1 MGKEYA
7 MIDTVSYSQMRIME
21 TAQSFRKL
29 NSVYE
34 DSAGEDDVVGAQL
47 SEVAQLL
54 EEAAGVGLRAVT
66 ADQST
71 GRAIRRA
78 AASVGV
84 RVESVM
90 FFQRRN
96 GSAELSVIARALRHG
111 CVRAAEFAAA
121 LTEYL
126 GKEYIPSRGGHG
138 VITDKTSEFIF
149 EEAPVFF
156 TLFGQASLSKDD
168 DIVSGDSYTY
178 LSNYGGKTYV
188 ALADGMGTGNVAR
201 RTSGDAIELFEQFAQ
216 TGFGEKT
223 AFRLINSAFSS
234 RNDDNPVTLD
244 CAGLDLVSGECGIV
258 KLGAASSFIRQKKSV
273 TIVRPS
279 SLPAG
284 VLAEAKPDAESV
296 FLSDGSYVVLVS
308 DGVLDALPFYDK
320 EMQFAKILES
330 VKDENP
336 KVMAERLME
345 EVLFY
350 PRDKYRDD
358 MTVLVLG
365 VWKNR

>member
-1 MGKEYA
+1 

-21 TAQSFRKL
+21 TAQSFRRL
-29 NSVYE
+29 NSIYE
-34 DSAGEDDVVGAQL
+34 DSAGEDDVVCAQL
-47 SEVAQLL
+47 SEVAGLL

-66 ADQST
+66 PDAGT
-71 GRAIRRA
+71 GRAVKRA
-78 AASVGV
+78 AASAGV

-90 FFQRRN
+90 FFQKRN
-96 GSAELSVIARALRHG
+96 GTSELSVIARSLRHG
-111 CVRAAEFAAA
+111 CVKAAELAAV

-126 GKEYIPSRGGHG
+126 GKEYVPSKGGRG
-138 VITDKTSEFIF
+138 VITDKESEFIF
-149 EEAPVFF
+149 EEAPAFF
-156 TLFGQASLSKDD
+156 TLFGQASVSKDE

-178 LSNYGGKTYV
+178 LSGCGGRAYA

-201 RTSGDAIELFEQFAQ
+201 RTSGDAIELFEQLMQ

-223 AFRLINSAFSS
+223 AFRLINAAFSS

-244 CAGLDLVSGECGIV
+244 CAGVDLITGACNIV
-258 KLGAASSFIRQKKSV
+258 KLGAASSFVRQSKSV
-273 TIVRPS
+273 TVIRPS

-284 VLAEAKPDAESV
+284 VLAEAKPDTQE
-296 FLSDGSYVVLVS
+296 LELTDKSYVVLVS

-320 EMQFAKILES
+320 ELQFAKILES
-330 VKDENP
+330 LREENP
-336 KVMAERLME
+336 KAMAEKLME

-350 PRDKYRDD
+350 PRDQYRDD